1 MCVGFNDQPR
11 SSVTFQEFFMLTKI
25 ISQWFYSNPDDFFNS
40 NFEFQVR
47 ILTDAVDDI
56 TTIDDF
62 LAVSENH
69 ILDDVNNCV
78 GAVQVIFCFHFLCL
92 LTKIPWIYDFFWH
105 TSILFINYKLKGWN
119 ICSLLN
125 CSQHGWIFDESN
137 VWCS

>member
-1 MCVGFNDQPR
+1 MIF
-11 SSVTFQEFFMLTKI
+11 L
-25 ISQWFYSNPDDFFNS
+25 NS

-92 LTKIPWIYDFFWH
+92 LTKIPWIYDFFLAYFNFVSQLQ
-105 TSILFINYKLKGWN
+105 TQRLKYLQSVELFTTWMN
-119 ICSLLN
+119 I
-125 CSQHGWIFDESN
+125 WRI
-137 VWCS
+137 

>member
-1 MCVGFNDQPR
+1 
-11 SSVTFQEFFMLTKI
+11 MLTKI

-92 LTKIPWIYDFFWH
+92 LKKIPWIYDFF
-105 TSILFINYKLKGWN
+105 LPYFIFV
-119 ICSLLN
+119 SQLLT
-125 CSQHGWIFDESN
+125 
-137 VWCS
+137 